1 LQEKEHTTMRQLQAA
16 TTTKS
21 DGKKVEGLR
30 YNLQRS
36 RQDLEEIVASTFTTV
51 FLNRYRDSNPFI
63 RVENIAAL
71 SEMTLLRPDIYLS
84 DKYLKYIGWTLSDK
98 VACVRVASLAA
109 LAAPFQE
116 RNTNLTSMENVIRK
130 FLPRLADCTIDV
142 DVSVQEKAMALFL
155 RLDRANLLEDFEDDA
170 LWAQINNRAL
180 ASDTSH
186 AVRRDAL
193 QFVLDQLEA
202 FDYDEDEAARSK
214 TWAKK
219 KSASIVQ
226 SSNKTAAKQ
235 LATLAGWYVTGLTVW
250 DRIWHG
256 IHWLLFI
263 HSLTHGMSF

>member
-1 LQEKEHTTMRQLQAA
+1 
-16 TTTKS
+16 
-21 DGKKVEGLR
+21 V
-30 YNLQRS
+30 
-36 RQDLEEIVASTFTTV
+36 
-51 FLNRYRDSNPFI
+51 
-63 RVENIAAL
+63 
-71 SEMTLLRPDIYLS
+71 
-84 DKYLKYIGWTLSDK
+84 
-98 VACVRVASLAA
+98 
-109 LAAPFQE
+109 
-116 RNTNLTSMENVIRK
+116 ENVIRK

-142 DVSVQEKAMALFL
+142 DVSVQEKAIALFL

-219 KSASIVQ
+219 RSASIVQ

-235 LATLAGWYVTGLTVW
+235 LATLAGWYVQ
-250 DRIWHG
+250 D
-256 IHWLLFI
+256 
-263 HSLTHGMSF
+263 